1 MLGIAAAAQFMSA
14 PGQSY
19 SVAAFKD
26 PMREGLG
33 LSETDYSLAYGFAT
47 VLSAC
52 LVPFVGRLVD
62 RFGARILLPL
72 IALGLGSACFCMARI
87 ESLTG
92 LYLAFSFVRSL
103 GQGALTLVSV
113 WLVGEWFQRRR
124 GMATAIAGLGGGVSV
139 MTIPLFNHYLITRY
153 GWDTAWIVLAVLVWG
168 ILVVPSIMLVRDRPE
183 DLGLHPDGIDPEAAP
198 AVGSPREAATSRGP
212 VITPPEASWTVGEAL
227 RNATFWKLLTVPAT
241 AGLVGTGLVFHQ
253 VALLGSHGLTATS
266 ALAMMA
272 VQAGFAT
279 ILTFPVG
286 WLTDRFASRHI
297 LFGGMLILAMAI
309 LLVMRMPATWLAI
322 VYALLLGLNG
332 SIMRCTATVVWINYY
347 GRAHQGAVRGVVWA
361 VMILASALGPLP
373 LALSIDHFDSYD
385 PALYVFLSLPL
396 IAAVAVRT
404 ARPPR
409 RPTNQHA

>member
-1 MLGIAAAAQFMSA
+1 MLGIAAAAQYMSA

-33 LSETDYSLAYGFAT
+33 LSETEYSLAYGFAT

-52 LVPFVGRLVD
+52 LVPFVGRCVD
-62 RFGARILLPL
+62 RFGARIMLPL
-72 IALGLGSACFCMARI
+72 IAAGLGSACLCMSRI

-92 LYLAFSFVRSL
+92 LYLAFSFVRIL

-139 MTIPLFNHYLITRY
+139 MTIPLLNHYIIAEY
-153 GWDTAWIVLAVLVWG
+153 GWNTAWVVLAVLVWA
-168 ILVVPSIMLVRDRPE
+168 ILVLPGIVLVRDRPE
-183 DLGLHPDGIDPEAAP
+183 DLGLHPDGIDPEAALP
-198 AVGSPREAATSRGP
+198 VEGKASRGP
-212 VITPPEASWTVGEAL
+212 VITPPEASWTVSEAL
-227 RNATFWKLLTVPAT
+227 RDSTFWKLLTVPAT

-266 ALAMMA
+266 ALAMMS

-279 ILTFPVG
+279 ILTFPIG
-286 WLTDRFASRHI
+286 WLTDRFASRYI
-297 LFGGMLILAMAI
+297 LFGGMLVLAMAI

-347 GRAHQGAVRGVVWA
+347 GRTHQGAVRGVVWA

-373 LALSIDHFDSYD
+373 LAVSIDHFDSYG
-385 PALYVFLSLPL
+385 PALVAFLSLPL
-396 IAAVAVRT
+396 IAAVAVWSAHPPT
-404 ARPPR
+404 RPIER
-409 RPTNQHA
+409 VE